1 MTGLAGALPRVG
13 PTLQREPTMR
23 KIDPFL
29 LLIMAAVAV
38 ASIIPAQGASA
49 EALDTF
55 GILGI
60 ALLFFVHGA
69 ALPREVVIEGLVQWR
84 LHLFIFAI
92 TFVVFPLAVMPFG
105 VLPPAWMPAD
115 LLLGF
120 LYLAALPSAVS
131 SSIAFTAM
139 AKGNVPAA
147 ICSSAA
153 SNIFGLLLT
162 PVLLSLLTRT
172 SIEGGFDL
180 AGALGDVVLQLL
192 VPFAAG
198 QAARPWLASVM
209 TRHERRIGQLDQA
222 IILLIVYTAFSQ
234 SVVDGLWSR
243 LPPASVALTAVLCLV
258 LLVVVLAVTA
268 FVARRFGFSRG
279 DEIAAVFCGS
289 KKSLASGLPLAKVL
303 FAAAPGFGMIVLP
316 IMFYNQIQILVGAVL
331 ARRYAQNA
339 AVSAVPG

>member
-1 MTGLAGALPRVG
+1 MP
-13 PTLQREPTMR
+13 
-23 KIDPFL
+23 KIDLFL
-29 LLIMAAVAV
+29 LLITAAVAV
-38 ASIIPAQGASA
+38 ASFIPAQGTSA
-49 EALDTF
+49 EVLDTL
-55 GILGI
+55 GGVGI

-69 ALPREVVIEGLVQWR
+69 ALPREVVLQGLVQWR

-92 TFVVFPLAVMPFG
+92 TFVVFPIVVMPFG
-105 VLPPAWMPAD
+105 VLPAAWMPAD

-139 AKGNVPAA
+139 ARGNVPAA

-153 SNIFGLLLT
+153 SNVFGLLLT
-162 PVLLSLLTRT
+162 PVLLSLMTRT
-172 SIEGGFDL
+172 SVEGGFDL
-180 AGALGDVVLQLL
+180 TRALGDVVLQLL
-192 VPFAAG
+192 VPFVAG
-198 QAARPWLASVM
+198 HIARPGLAGIM
-209 TRHERRIGQLDQA
+209 AKHERRIGQIDQG

-258 LLVVVLAVTA
+258 LLAVVLAVTA
-268 FVARRFGFSRG
+268 FIARRFGFSRG

-303 FAAAPGFGMIVLP
+303 FAAAPSFGMIVLP

-331 ARRYAQNA
+331 ARRYARIGTMP
-339 AVSAVPG
+339 AVAG

>member
-1 MTGLAGALPRVG
+1 
-13 PTLQREPTMR
+13 MR

-29 LLIMAAVAV
+29 LLIMAAIAV
-38 ASIIPAQGASA
+38 ASLLPAQGVGADI
-49 EALDTF
+49 LDTL
-55 GILGI
+55 GVLGI

-69 ALPREVVIEGLVQWR
+69 ALPREVVIQGLVQWR

-92 TFVVFPLAVMPFG
+92 TFVVFPIAVMPYG
-105 VLPPAWMPAD
+105 MLPSTWMPAD

-139 AKGNVPAA
+139 AMGNVPAA

-153 SNIFGLLLT
+153 SNVFGLLLT

-172 SIEGGFDL
+172 SVEGGFDL
-180 AGALGDVVLQLL
+180 SKALGDVVLQLL

-198 QAARPWLASVM
+198 QMARPWLAGIM
-209 TRHERRIGQLDQA
+209 ARHERRIGHLDQGV
-222 IILLIVYTAFSQ
+222 ILLIVYTAFSQ
-234 SVVDGLWSR
+234 SVVDGLWTR
-243 LPPASVALTAVLCLV
+243 LPPASVVLTAVLCLV
-258 LLVVVLAVTA
+258 LLAVVLALTA
-268 FVARRFGFSRG
+268 FIARQFGFSRA

-303 FAAAPGFGMIVLP
+303 FATAPGFGMIVLP
-316 IMFYNQIQILVGAVL
+316 IMFYNQIQIIVGAVL
-331 ARRYAQNA
+331 AGYYARHGCTP
-339 AVSAVPG
+339 VVER

>member
-1 MTGLAGALPRVG
+1 MH
-13 PTLQREPTMR
+13 

-29 LLIMAAVAV
+29 LLIMAAVAM
-38 ASIIPAQGASA
+38 ASVLPAHGAGA
-49 EALDTF
+49 EVLDTL
-55 GILGI
+55 GVLGI

-69 ALPREVVIEGLVQWR
+69 ALPREVVIEGFVQWR

-92 TFVVFPLAVMPFG
+92 TFGVFPLAVLPFG
-105 VLPPAWMPAD
+105 VLPSAWMPAE

-153 SNIFGLLLT
+153 SNVFGLLLT
-162 PVLLSLLTRT
+162 PVLLSLLTWT
-172 SIEGGFDL
+172 SVDGGFDL
-180 AGALGDVVLQLL
+180 TKALGDVVLQLL

-198 QAARPWLASVM
+198 QVARPGLAGIM
-209 TRHERRIGQLDQA
+209 ARHERRIGQLDQGV
-222 IILLIVYTAFSQ
+222 ILLIVYAAFSQ

-243 LPPASVALTAVLCLV
+243 LPPASVALTALLCLM
-258 LLVVVLAVTA
+258 LLTVVLVATA
-268 FVARRFGFSRG
+268 LIARRFGFSRG

-303 FAAAPGFGMIVLP
+303 FATAPGFGMIVLP

-331 ARRYAQNA
+331 ARRYARDGVN
-339 AVSAVPG
+339 P

>member
-1 MTGLAGALPRVG
+1 
-13 PTLQREPTMR
+13 MR

-29 LLIMAAVAV
+29 LLIMVAVAV
-38 ASIIPAQGASA
+38 ASIIPAQGSGA
-49 EALDTF
+49 EILDIL

-69 ALPREVVIEGLVQWR
+69 ALPQQVVIQGLAQWR

-92 TFVVFPLAVMPFG
+92 TFVAFPVAVMPFH
-105 VLPPAWMPAD
+105 VLPSAWMPAD

-153 SNIFGLLLT
+153 SNVFGLLLT

-172 SIEGGFDL
+172 SVEGGFDL
-180 AGALGDVVLQLL
+180 TKALSDVVLQLL
-192 VPFAAG
+192 LPFVAG
-198 QAARPWLASVM
+198 QMTRPWLAGI
-209 TRHERRIGQLDQA
+209 TARHEHRIGQLDQSV
-222 IILLIVYTAFSQ
+222 ILLIVYTAFSQ

-243 LPPASVALTAVLCLV
+243 LPPAS
-258 LLVVVLAVTA
+258 LASQGETRSQRCSA
-268 FVARRFGFSRG
+268 ARRRAWRRACPWRRCCSPP
-279 DEIAAVFCGS
+279 
-289 KKSLASGLPLAKVL
+289 LPASA
-303 FAAAPGFGMIVLP
+303 
-316 IMFYNQIQILVGAVL
+316 
-331 ARRYAQNA
+331 
-339 AVSAVPG
+339 

>member
-1 MTGLAGALPRVG
+1 MH
-13 PTLQREPTMR
+13 

-38 ASIIPAQGASA
+38 ASVLPAQGVGA
-49 EALDTF
+49 EILDGL

-92 TFVVFPLAVMPFG
+92 TFVVFPVA
-105 VLPPAWMPAD
+105 VLPFSALPLTWMPAD

-120 LYLAALPSAVS
+120 IYLAALPSAVS

-153 SNIFGLLLT
+153 SNVFGLLLT

-172 SIEGGFDL
+172 SVEGGFDL
-180 AGALGDVVLQLL
+180 AKALSDVVLQLL

-198 QAARPWLASVM
+198 QLARPYLAGIM
-209 TRHERRIGQLDQA
+209 ARHEHRIGQFDQGV
-222 IILLIVYTAFSQ
+222 ILLIVYAAFSQ

-243 LPPASVALTAVLCLV
+243 LPPASVALTAALCLV
-258 LLVVVLAVTA
+258 LLMVVLTVTG
-268 FVARRFGFSRG
+268 FIARRFGFSRG

-303 FAAAPGFGMIVLP
+303 FATAPGFGMIVLP
-316 IMFYNQIQILVGAVL
+316 VMFYNQIQILVGAVL
-331 ARRYAQNA
+331 ARRYARDGA
-339 AVSAVPG
+339 AVSG

>member
-1 MTGLAGALPRVG
+1 
-13 PTLQREPTMR
+13 MR

-38 ASIIPAQGASA
+38 ASVLPAQGTSA
-49 EALDTF
+49 EILDTL

-69 ALPREVVIEGLVQWR
+69 ALPREVVIQGLIQWR

-92 TFVVFPLAVMPFG
+92 TFVVFPVAVMPLG
-105 VLPPAWMPAD
+105 VLPSAWVPAD

-153 SNIFGLLLT
+153 SNVFGLLLT
-162 PVLLSLLTRT
+162 PVLLSLMTRT
-172 SIEGGFDL
+172 SVESGFDL
-180 AGALGDVVLQLL
+180 TRALGDVVLQLL

-198 QAARPWLASVM
+198 QIVRPWLSRVM
-209 TRHERRIGQLDQA
+209 ARHERRIGQFDQA
-222 IILLIVYTAFSQ
+222 IILLIVYAAFSQ

-258 LLVVVLAVTA
+258 LLTVVLAVTA
-268 FVARRFGFSRG
+268 YIARRFGFSRG

-303 FAAAPGFGMIVLP
+303 FATAPGFGMIVLP

-331 ARRYAQNA
+331 ARRYAQNGA
-339 AVSAVPG
+339 TMAVSG

>member
-1 MTGLAGALPRVG
+1 
-13 PTLQREPTMR
+13 MR

-38 ASIIPAQGASA
+38 ASVHPAQGGGA
-49 EALDTF
+49 EILDTL
-55 GILGI
+55 GIMGI

-69 ALPREVVIEGLVQWR
+69 ALPQEVVIQGLVQWR

-105 VLPPAWMPAD
+105 VLPSAWMPAD
-115 LLLGF
+115 VLLGF

-153 SNIFGLLLT
+153 SNVFGLLLT
-162 PVLLSLLTRT
+162 PMLLSLLTRT
-172 SIEGGFDL
+172 SVEGGFDL
-180 AGALGDVVLQLL
+180 TKALGDVVLQLL

-198 QAARPWLASVM
+198 QIARPWLAGIM
-209 TRHERRIGQLDQA
+209 ARHESRIGELDQGV
-222 IILLIVYTAFSQ
+222 ILLIVYTAFSR

-258 LLVVVLAVTA
+258 LLTVVLAVTT
-268 FVARRFGFSRG
+268 FLARRFGFSQR

-303 FAAAPGFGMIVLP
+303 FATSPGFGMIVLP
-316 IMFYNQIQILVGAVL
+316 IMFYNQVQILVGAVL
-331 ARRYAQNA
+331 ARQYAQSSIMHA
-339 AVSAVPG
+339 DPTE

>member
-1 MTGLAGALPRVG
+1 
-13 PTLQREPTMR
+13 MR

-29 LLIMAAVAV
+29 LLIMATVAV
-38 ASIIPAQGASA
+38 ASVLPAQGASA
-49 EALDTF
+49 EILDTL

-69 ALPREVVIEGLVQWR
+69 ALPREVVIQGLIQWR

-92 TFVVFPLAVMPFG
+92 TFVVFPVAVMPFG
-105 VLPPAWMPAD
+105 VLPAAWMPAD

-153 SNIFGLLLT
+153 SNVFGLLLT

-180 AGALGDVVLQLL
+180 TKALSDVVLQLL

-198 QAARPWLASVM
+198 QIARPWLAGFM
-209 TRHERRIGQLDQA
+209 ARHERRISQLDQGV
-222 IILLIVYTAFSQ
+222 ILLIVYTAFSQ

-258 LLVVVLAVTA
+258 LLTVVLTVTA
-268 FVARRFGFSRG
+268 CIARRFGFSRG

-303 FAAAPGFGMIVLP
+303 FATAPGFGMIVLP

-331 ARRYAQNA
+331 ARRYAQDEA
-339 AVSAVPG
+339 KMAVSG

>member
-1 MTGLAGALPRVG
+1 
-13 PTLQREPTMR
+13 MR

-29 LLIMAAVAV
+29 LLIVGAVAV
-38 ASIIPAQGASA
+38 ASIMPAEGAGA
-49 EALDTF
+49 AILDRL

-69 ALPREVVIEGLVQWR
+69 ALPREVVIEGLAQWR

-92 TFVVFPLAVMPFG
+92 TFVAFPLAVMPFG
-105 VLPPAWMPAD
+105 ILPPSWMPAD

-120 LYLAALPSAVS
+120 LYLSALPSAVS

-153 SNIFGLLLT
+153 SNVFGLLLT
-162 PVLLSLLTRT
+162 PILLSLLTRT
-172 SIEGGFDL
+172 SVEGSFDL
-180 AGALGDVVLQLL
+180 AEALGDVVLQLL

-198 QAARPWLASVM
+198 QMARPWLASVM
-209 TRHERRIGQLDQA
+209 ARHEHRIGQLDQG
-222 IILLIVYTAFSQ
+222 IILLIVYAAFSQ

-243 LPPASVALTAVLCLV
+243 VPLASVALTAALCLV
-258 LLVVVLAVTA
+258 LLTIVLAATV
-268 FVARRFGFSRG
+268 FVARRLRFSRG
-279 DEIAAVFCGS
+279 DEVAAVFCGS

-303 FAAAPGFGMIVLP
+303 FATAPGFGLIVLP
-316 IMFYNQIQILVGAVL
+316 IMFYNQIQILVGAVI
-331 ARRYAQNA
+331 ARRYAYGD
-339 AVSAVPG
+339 AVDA